1 MNSIIFIR
9 LLLSI
14 HLKLKRFL
22 KTIINLIYKDYKYY
36 KYLFVSKLLYFSTII
51 GNIQIVTYNLI
62 FQNKNDLKKFYLN
75 ANTLSEKLSIRNIS
89 KKMEKKLTRAR
100 KL

>member
-1 MNSIIFIR
+1 MINITSI
-9 LLLSI
+9 
-14 HLKLKRFL
+14 
-22 KTIINLIYKDYKYY
+22 
-36 KYLFVSKLLYFSTII
+36 YLYLNYSYFSTII

-62 FQNKNDLKKFYLN
+62 FQNKNDLKKLYLN

-89 KKMEKKLTRAR
+89 KKMVKKLTRAR